1 MRKKTIPETPIG
13 RINAAARSCGLSYGA
28 YVAITGG
35 AETPPQW
42 LLDRA
47 LPQGTRCDHC
57 GRIFPAAKP
66 WQKFCSPQCR
76 KAAYDKRRAAV

>member
-1 MRKKTIPETPIG
+1 MRKKLYETPIG
-13 RINAAARSCGLSYGA
+13 RVNAAARSCGLSYGA

-76 KAAYDKRRAAV
+76 KAAYEKRRAAV